1 MSENKE
7 MMDFDPEIDAMF
19 AAPIEEQVAN
29 FIRVETAKIKAAQ
42 MQHDNYNHVKA
53 VAKRE
58 FLEKCRRH
66 VVGNP
71 VTVMQKL
78 QELIREGFTVD
89 ITCLNITPWN
99 MDVWLTPPDK
109 AIRAGIRKAQR
120 EAVQAAKL
128 RQQVELK
135 NALDSIQIAAGELYD
150 KLTVQQAIE
159 EQKRRR
165 DALISKIVL
174 GEK

>member
-1 MSENKE
+1 MTAEIELTLTN
-7 MMDFDPEIDAMF
+7 PEADVLDTRT
-19 AAPIEEQVAN
+19 IEQQVAD
-29 FIRVETAKIKAAQ
+29 FIRVETAKIKATQ

-71 VTVMQKL
+71 VTVMQKV
-78 QELIREGFTVD
+78 QELIRSGYTVD
-89 ITCLNITPWN
+89 ITCMNITPWN

-109 AIRAGIRKAQR
+109 EIRAGIRAAQR

-135 NALDSIQIAAGELYD
+135 DALDTIQIRAGELYD
-150 KLTVQQAIE
+150 ELVVQQAIE

-165 DALISKIVL
+165 DALISKIVM

>member
-1 MSENKE
+1 MTDEIEITLTNPE
-7 MMDFDPEIDAMF
+7 FDALDTRS
-19 AAPIEEQVAN
+19 IEQQVAD

-71 VTVMQKL
+71 VTVMQKVQDL
-78 QELIREGFTVD
+78 VREGFTVD

-135 NALDSIQIAAGELYD
+135 NALDTIQIRAGELYD
-150 KLTVQQAIE
+150 ELVVQEAIE
-159 EQKRRR
+159 KQKRAR
-165 DALISKIVL
+165 DALISKIIM

>member
-1 MSENKE
+1 MTE
-7 MMDFDPEIDAMF
+7 EIELTLPQQEADAL
-19 AAPIEEQVAN
+19 PNRSIEEQVRD
-29 FIRVETAKIKAAQ
+29 FIRVETAKVQAAQ
-42 MQHDNYNHVKA
+42 MQHDSYNHVKA

-58 FLEKCRRH
+58 YLEKCRRH

-71 VTVMQKL
+71 VTVIQKMQQL
-78 QELIREGFTVD
+78 IQEGYTVD
-89 ITCLNITPWN
+89 ITNLSIAPWN
-99 MDVWLTPPDK
+99 MDVWMIPPDK

-128 RQQVELK
+128 RHEVELK
-135 NALDSIQIAAGELYD
+135 NALDTIQIRAGELFD
-150 KLTVQQAIE
+150 QLTVQQAIE

-165 DALISKIVL
+165 DALISKIVM

>member
-1 MSENKE
+1 MSDEIE
-7 MMDFDPEIDAMF
+7 LTLTSPEADALDTRT
-19 AAPIEEQVAN
+19 IEQQVAD

-42 MQHDNYNHVKA
+42 MKTDNYNHVKA

-71 VTVMQKL
+71 VTVMQKV
-78 QELIREGFTVD
+78 QELVREGFTVD

-109 AIRAGIRKAQR
+109 TIRAGIRKAQR

-135 NALDSIQIAAGELYD
+135 DALDTIQKRAGELYD
-150 KLTVQQAIE
+150 ELTVQQAIE